1 MAPTPTC
8 AGSTARRGPEVG
20 SLSDACQ
27 FVSVS
32 ILGEVRDVISEKRAE
47 HVGNFLERNV
57 LEVSSLSRSLLLRLQ
72 AN

>member
-27 FVSVS
+27 FVIVS
-32 ILGEVRDVISEKRAE
+32 ILGEVLDVISEKRAE
-47 HVGNFLERNV
+47 HIFSKIVGKECIRG
-57 LEVSSLSRSLLLRLQ
+57 Q
-72 AN
+72 